1 MKILILSFPFC
12 GASALAASL
21 AHTLGYKY
29 FQDPLSLDR
38 PINITHPNKDFVQT
52 IPRGHNLEYNGWDKE
67 TGFHEYVHPNEVEDN
82 TIITHNVLWH
92 KLPSNQNEATFLSH
106 FRAKFDHIICLGSTN
121 VEINWKSHCASLEAV
136 KENNYFWKKWALE
149 HNHYNTYTDSMLNE
163 DLRDKHIAAH
173 TFLSNYII
181 DTGTPSINREELY
194 GIEVNAEIPLTSAI
208 LDKLQLT
215 DLPAYDWDNEKE
227 SVTMPLILSTLR
239 DDYTQGNK
247 Y

>member
-38 PINITHPNKDFVQT
+38 PINITHPNEDFVQT

-106 FRAKFDHIICLGSTN
+106 FRAKFDYIICLGSR
-121 VEINWKSHCASLEAV
+121 ILKSKDMFSLI
-136 KENNYFWKKWALE
+136 NYF
-149 HNHYNTYTDSMLNE
+149 
-163 DLRDKHIAAH
+163 
-173 TFLSNYII
+173 
-181 DTGTPSINREELY
+181 
-194 GIEVNAEIPLTSAI
+194 
-208 LDKLQLT
+208 
-215 DLPAYDWDNEKE
+215 
-227 SVTMPLILSTLR
+227 LSTKFEAGR
-239 DDYTQGNK
+239 HQKRINK
-247 Y
+247 I